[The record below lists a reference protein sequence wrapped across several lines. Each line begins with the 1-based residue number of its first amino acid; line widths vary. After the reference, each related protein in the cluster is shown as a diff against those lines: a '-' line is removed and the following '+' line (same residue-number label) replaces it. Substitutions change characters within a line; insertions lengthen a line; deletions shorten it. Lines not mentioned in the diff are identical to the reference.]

1 MRVQA
6 AHVAG
11 AEAVLVRSQLPEAP
25 FLPQASGGSPAR
37 MKIGGWMPVVL
48 LHIATPFGVRRH
60 IKGAS
65 KHVYRPII
73 HC

>member
-25 FLPQASGGSPAR
+25 FFDSGV
-37 MKIGGWMPVVL
+37 GG
-48 LHIATPFGVRRH
+48 FSGR
-60 IKGAS
+60 GANENWGDGCQWS
-65 KHVYRPII
+65 YYILQHRSVSVDTF
-73 HC
+73 